1 MSTDETDRLKPLR
14 QGGVCVLVSVEGR
27 ASTAKKKARPALVAG
42 RVPSDL
48 SLGWSLITITGDTED
63 VNS

>member
-27 ASTAKKKARPALVAG
+27 ASTAKKRP
-42 RVPSDL
+42 VPLQERDGFLAISP
-48 SLGWSLITITGDTED
+48 
-63 VNS
+63 